1 MSLANHLTFLK
12 KSNISWHLGTVSGAG
27 WISWD
32 FHLPNF
38 QVTYRLSSFGQL
50 FISGRL
56 KQKPPPKKTQEME
69 GFTPPNSRAGG
80 WSNNQNDLMDHIFFF
95 LENDDS
101 MDPFVETSIPRKR
114 LTGWNLKNKGGLKVE
129 IFFSRFLH
137 LANINRPFNFSGG
150 SQ

>member
-1 MSLANHLTFLK
+1 MSLANHIAFLE

-38 QVTYRLSSFGQL
+38 QVTYRLSSFGKL
-50 FISGRL
+50 FISGRV
-56 KQKPPPKKTQEME
+56 KQKPPPKKTKEME
-69 GFTPPNSRAGG
+69 RFNHQILGQVDGTTTKMTS
-80 WSNNQNDLMDHIFFF
+80 WITCFF
-95 LENDDS
+95 LRKMTPWIYLS
-101 MDPFVETSIPRKR
+101 TSIPQK
-114 LTGWNLKNKGGLKVE
+114 LTAGTWKIRVVCESMCFCL
-129 IFFSRFLH
+129 FQH